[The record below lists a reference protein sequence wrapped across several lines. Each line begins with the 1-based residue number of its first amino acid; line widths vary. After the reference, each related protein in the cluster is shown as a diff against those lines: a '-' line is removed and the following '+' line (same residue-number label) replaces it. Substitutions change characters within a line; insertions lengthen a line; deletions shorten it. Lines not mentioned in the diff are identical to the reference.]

1 MTDETRDSVI
11 GAPLPPARTLPFPPA
26 ASGSTAGR
34 TMQESTYSPK
44 PPEHHLP
51 ADAPN
56 VLVIL
61 IDDAGPALPT
71 TLGGAVRTPTLDRVR
86 ARGVGYNRFHT
97 TAMCSPTRRC

>member
-51 ADAPN
+51 ADRRGQAASAFALRASN
-56 VLVIL
+56 SACVMV
-61 IDDAGPALPT
+61 PAASSCCAFSISAVGEEPEPL
-71 TLGGAVRTPTLDRVR
+71 TLR
-86 ARGVGYNRFHT
+86 
-97 TAMCSPTRRC
+97 M